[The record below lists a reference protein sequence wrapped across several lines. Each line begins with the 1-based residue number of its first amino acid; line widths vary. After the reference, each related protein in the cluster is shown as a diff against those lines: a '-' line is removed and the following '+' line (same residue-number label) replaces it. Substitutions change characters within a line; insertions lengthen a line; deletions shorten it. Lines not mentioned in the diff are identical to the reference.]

1 MDRIEPIPPAPKAQA
16 EEIITL
22 RQIEAIRVKLR
33 LFDRQLEASAQAA
46 ASGTPQELAFK
57 TACTKFL
64 DDLSSIRFGLRSEEI
79 RNQVKKSLP
88 NSDPASAR
96 EPSVH
101 LTAPG
106 GQQKK
111 NNPAKKVSG
120 GSPRSDYAEQPAPP
134 KRVKPSPDSDTPAG
148 ESSKKTAKFTPLDR
162 AQLLVDREAVDAR
175 LAYEEERTVL
185 LEKLKAIRDGDLDA
199 GLKPEVLS
207 QLDEV
212 EKNYSSIWRRL
223 ESGVR
228 GAEILASITKTKRK
242 TGKKRGGR
250 NQQAPPPRT
259 RIKRNSSSNDFV
271 RAIRA
276 LDREAREQARLA
288 AQHREFKSMVQSH
301 PYRPNSVAADRVYL
315 TSGFKNPRARK

>member
-1 MDRIEPIPPAPKAQA
+1 MDRIDPIPPEPKATA

-22 RQIEAIRVKLR
+22 RQIEAIRVRLR
-33 LFDRQLEASAQAA
+33 LFDRQLEASAKAA
-46 ASGTPQELAFK
+46 ASGTPQHLAFQ
-57 TACTKFL
+57 TTCTKFL

-79 RNQVKKSLP
+79 RNQAKRSLP
-88 NSDPASAR
+88 NSDPTTERGS
-96 EPSVH
+96 SVH

-106 GQQKK
+106 EQQTKSI
-111 NNPAKKVSG
+111 PAKDVCG
-120 GSPRSDYAEQPAPP
+120 RAPRSDYAEPPAPA
-134 KRVKPSPDSDTPAG
+134 KRLKPSPDSGAPAD
-148 ESSKKTAKFTPLDR
+148 ERSKKKPKLTPLDR

-175 LAYEEERTVL
+175 LSYEEERTVL
-185 LEKLKAIRDGDLDA
+185 LGKLKAIRA
-199 GLKPEVLS
+199 GTLGAALKPEVLS

-212 EKNYSSIWRRL
+212 EKNYSSVWRRL
-223 ESGVR
+223 ESGIR

-250 NQQAPPPRT
+250 NQQAPPPKT
-259 RIKRNSSSNDFV
+259 RIKRKSSSNDFA

>member
-1 MDRIEPIPPAPKAQA
+1 MVRIDPLPPEPNARA
-16 EEIITL
+16 EEVITL
-22 RQIEAIRVKLR
+22 RQIEAVRLSLR
-33 LFDRQLEASAQAA
+33 LFDRQLEASAKAA
-46 ASGTPQELAFK
+46 ASGTPQHSAFK

-88 NSDPASAR
+88 NSDPA
-96 EPSVH
+96 
-101 LTAPG
+101 PG
-106 GQQKK
+106 GQQTKS
-111 NNPAKKVSG
+111 NPPKEGRG
-120 GSPRSDYAEQPAPP
+120 GAPRSDYTEQPAPT
-134 KRVKPSPDSDTPAG
+134 KRLKSSPASDTPAG
-148 ESSKKTAKFTPLDR
+148 ESSKKRTKLTPLDR

-175 LAYEEERTVL
+175 IAYEEERTVL
-185 LEKLKAIRDGDLDA
+185 LDKLKAIREGTLDA

-212 EKNYSSIWRRL
+212 EKNYSSVWRRL
-223 ESGVR
+223 ESGIR
-228 GAEILASITKTKRK
+228 GAEILASITKTKRT

-250 NQQAPPPRT
+250 KQQALPPKT
-259 RIKRNSSSNDFV
+259 RIKRNSSSKDFE

-276 LDREAREQARLA
+276 LDREAGEQARLA
-288 AQHREFKSMVQSH
+288 AQHRELKSMVQSH